1 MARNFGHP
9 HCFRGP
15 SRRCARPT
23 PARQLLGAFVARLFY
38 STERVFQCA
47 PYSLGQRDRLARN
60 GIPVRVVAEYMG
72 RVLFFH
78 DGNMYAHAPEKSA
91 QVRGNIR

>member
-23 PARQLLGAFVARLFY
+23 PARQLLGALFAQPFY
-38 STERVFQCA
+38 SAKCFLKGASHSFSKAHRASAQPVATYVIYGGNVVF
-47 PYSLGQRDRLARN
+47 
-60 GIPVRVVAEYMG
+60 
-72 RVLFFH
+72 
-78 DGNMYAHAPEKSA
+78 AHAPTSEGS
-91 QVRGNIR
+91 V